1 MKYEYREVHNK
12 PAATVIKMYG
22 YQKLFERK
30 YKDSGDWNIVVLEC
44 DKSKKKFRIK
54 WRYSIKSSN
63 PNIPAL
69 ATKFVGDS
77 STITQTDTW
86 DLIAKTGRLDVE
98 IKGVP
103 VKVGADM
110 VLKDEAKGG
119 VNLLKWNVS
128 CGIPLIGGKLEQ
140 LIVDDIKSKS
150 AQDVAVTVKILADY

>member
-1 MKYEYREVHNK
+1 MKFEDRHLLNK

-22 YQKLFERK
+22 DQKFFERK
-30 YKDSGDWNIVVLEC
+30 YKDIGAWDIVVLEC
-44 DKSKKKFRIK
+44 DKSDKKFRIK
-54 WRYSIKSSN
+54 CRYSIKSSN
-63 PNIPAL
+63 PNIPAF

-110 VLKDEAKGG
+110 VL
-119 VNLLKWNVS
+119 
-128 CGIPLIGGKLEQ
+128 IGGKLEQ